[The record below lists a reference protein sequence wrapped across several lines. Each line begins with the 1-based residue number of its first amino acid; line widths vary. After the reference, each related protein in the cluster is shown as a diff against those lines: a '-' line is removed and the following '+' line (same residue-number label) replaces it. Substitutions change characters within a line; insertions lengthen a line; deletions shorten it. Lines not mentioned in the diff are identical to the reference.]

1 MKKRANKKK
10 REQIRKKRASKKE
23 ERKQKRKISC
33 LAGKTDMLL
42 KRDDLQ
48 LFFGKFADHS

>member
-23 ERKQKRKISC
+23 ERKKKRKISC

>member
-10 REQIRKKRASKKE
+10 RRRQVRKKVEKV
-23 ERKQKRKISC
+23 KISC